1 VSAAGARRDKG
12 TRVVLHAALAGNVL
26 VASTKFVAAAITGS
40 AAMLSEAV
48 HSLAD
53 TVNEVLLLYGAWRA
67 ERPPDERHPFG
78 YGREVYFW
86 SFMVSVLLFALGAG
100 VSVWE
105 GVRHVLKDKAP
116 DLVLSGV
123 NRGANMAE
131 DVTYSGTIAGA
142 FEGTILGIRSVAL
155 SQGFGFGEGR
165 SVRWQTAL
173 AHAPDLLRKL
183 LAMEWMPSCAMNV
196 NFPDREPDE
205 VQGTMVTVQG
215 RRDPGLL
222 QIDERHDTWGNAY
235 YWLAF
240 ERRRS
245 SAAQGTDLAAV
256 YAGYISVTP
265 LFLDLTYQAMRERV
279 ALALA

>member
-1 VSAAGARRDKG
+1 MRILITNDDGIDAPG
-12 TRVVLHAALAGNVL
+12 LHALREIAGQLSDDVWV
-26 VASTKFVAAAITGS
+26 VAPETNQSGAS
-40 AAMLSEAV
+40 
-48 HSLAD
+48 HSLSLH
-53 TVNEVLLLYGAWRA
+53 EPLRLR
-67 ERPPDERHPFG
+67 RIDERAFAVRGTPTD
-78 YGREVYFW
+78 
-86 SFMVSVLLFALGAG
+86 SVIM
-100 VSVWE
+100 
-105 GVRHVLKDKAP
+105 GVRHVLKDKLP

-142 FEGTILGIRSVAL
+142 FEGTILGIPSVAL
-155 SQGFGFGEGR
+155 SQAFGFSGAKGI
-165 SVRWQTAL
+165 RWQTAL
-173 AHAPDLLRKL
+173 AHAPGLLRKL
-183 LAMEWMPSCAMNV
+183 LAAAWLPSCVMNI

-205 VQGTMVTVQG
+205 VAGTLVTVQG

-222 QIDERHDTWGNAY
+222 QIEERHDTWGNPY

-245 SAAQGTDLAAV
+245 SAAEGTDLAAV

-279 ALALA
+279 SDALS

>member
-1 VSAAGARRDKG
+1 MPTPMRILLTNDDGIDSPGLHTLREIARQLSDDVWVVAPETNQSGAG
-12 TRVVLHAALAGNVL
+12 
-26 VASTKFVAAAITGS
+26 
-40 AAMLSEAV
+40 
-48 HSLAD
+48 HSLSLH
-53 TVNEVLLLYGAWRA
+53 EPLRM
-67 ERPPDERHPFG
+67 RSIDERAFAVRGTPTD
-78 YGREVYFW
+78 
-86 SFMVSVLLFALGAG
+86 SVIM
-100 VSVWE
+100 
-105 GVRHVLKDKAP
+105 GVRHVLKDKPP

-155 SQGFGFGEGR
+155 SQAFGFSQGK
-165 SVRWQTAL
+165 SIRWQTAL

-183 LAMEWMPSCAMNV
+183 LAMEWMPSCVMNV

-205 VQGTMVTVQG
+205 VAGTLVTVQG

-222 QIDERHDTWGNAY
+222 QIEERRDTWGNPY

-245 SAAQGTDLAAV
+245 GAAEGTDLAAV

-265 LFLDLTYQAMRERV
+265 LFLDLTYQAMRDRV
-279 ALALA
+279 ARALE

>member
-1 VSAAGARRDKG
+1 MRILLTNDDGIDSPG
-12 TRVVLHAALAGNVL
+12 LHALREIAGQ
-26 VASTKFVAAAITGS
+26 
-40 AAMLSEAV
+40 LSEDVWVVAPETNQSGAS
-48 HSLAD
+48 HSLSLHEPLRMRRID
-53 TVNEVLLLYGAWRA
+53 DRA
-67 ERPPDERHPFG
+67 FAVRGTPTD
-78 YGREVYFW
+78 
-86 SFMVSVLLFALGAG
+86 SVIM
-100 VSVWE
+100 
-105 GVRHVLKDKAP
+105 GVRHVLKDKLP
-116 DLVLSGV
+116 DLVLSGI

-155 SQGFGFGEGR
+155 SQAFGFSQTR

-183 LAMEWMPSCAMNV
+183 LAMEWMPSCCMNL
-196 NFPDREPDE
+196 NFPDREPGE
-205 VQGTMVTVQG
+205 VEGTMVTVQG

-222 QIDERHDTWGNAY
+222 QIDERHDTWGNPY

-279 ALALA
+279 AQALE